1 MSLESP
7 NITMKPVTEKDQ
19 CLVLKELAEAV
30 WPGTFKEIL
39 SPEQINYMLKMMYD
53 LPVIEKEIADG
64 ISYFIVKDD
73 GVPVGYIS
81 YGPYGKDRV
90 KLHKCYLMA
99 HYQGRGIGSKMLQFV
114 IKQTKES
121 GAAALRLNVNKK
133 NERAIK
139 AYLRNGFETI
149 ENVKV
154 DIGNGFFMDDFVME
168 IKIK

>member
-7 NITMKPVTEKDQ
+7 NITVEPVTEKFQ
-19 CLVLKELAEAV
+19 YRILKELAEAV

-53 LPVIEKEIADG
+53 LPVIEKEITDG
-64 ISYFIVKDD
+64 ISYFIVMDD
-73 GVPVGYIS
+73 SGPVGYIS
-81 YGPYGKDRV
+81 YGPYGKDSV

-99 HYQGRGIGSKMLQFV
+99 PYQGRGIGSKMLQV
-114 IKQTKES
+114 AITQAKES
-121 GAAALRLNVNKK
+121 GASALRLNVNKK

-139 AYLRNGFETI
+139 AYLRNGFETV